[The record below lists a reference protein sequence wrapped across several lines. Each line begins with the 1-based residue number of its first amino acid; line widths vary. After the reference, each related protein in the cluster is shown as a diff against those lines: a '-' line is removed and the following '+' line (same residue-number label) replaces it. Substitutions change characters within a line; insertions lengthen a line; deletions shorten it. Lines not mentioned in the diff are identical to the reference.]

1 MVVWFIF
8 YFLNKSFWVSKSRY
22 CKRKCLL
29 VVDEFFFAR
38 NPFLASA
45 SSIPNYSQSIII
57 TMSQWRDVN
66 REIHRSQE
74 SLQERTVELEYL
86 LLLDEAEVSQVLDDK
101 SSARVVRVSS
111 VVMKKLSQLQSTE
124 SVDAIALMKFPTT
137 YFVVD
142 DHQDCSRKWFPSP
155 HRILVLEGIQD
166 PGNLGTLLRSALA
179 LGWVSTKCNLIYIF
193 FICFWTLSSSSFL
206 FFPID

>member
-1 MVVWFIF
+1 M
-8 YFLNKSFWVSKSRY
+8 
-22 CKRKCLL
+22 
-29 VVDEFFFAR
+29 
-38 NPFLASA
+38 
-45 SSIPNYSQSIII
+45 
-57 TMSQWRDVN
+57 
-66 REIHRSQE
+66 
-74 SLQERTVELEYL
+74 EYL

-142 DHQDCSRKWFPSP
+142 NHQDCSRKWFPSP

-179 LGWVSTKCNLIYIF
+179 LGWTTGWCVLTSRL
-193 FICFWTLSSSSFL
+193 L
-206 FFPID
+206 

>member
-1 MVVWFIF
+1 MLQLLLWVLPLSGGGVIYLFI
-8 YFLNKSFWVSKSRY
+8 YFLNKSFWVSKSRN
-22 CKRKCLL
+22 CKHKCLL
-29 VVDEFFFAR
+29 VVDEFFR
-38 NPFLASA
+38 ASA
-45 SSIPNYSQSIII
+45 ISIINYSQSIII

-74 SLQERTVELEYL
+74 SLKERTVELEYL

-142 DHQDCSRKWFPSP
+142 NHQDCSRKWFPSP
-155 HRILVLEGIQD
+155 HRILVLEGIQVI
-166 PGNLGTLLRSALA
+166 PLKQLLLF
-179 LGWVSTKCNLIYIF
+179 Y
-193 FICFWTLSSSSFL
+193 LSSL
-206 FFPID
+206 FSLHECD